1 MTDVA
6 APVEPAGSAGPAG
19 PADPVNSTAEAYE
32 TLRQAIINADLA
44 PGQIVSQVQ
53 LAAELNV
60 SRTPLRE
67 ALRRLQSEG
76 LLEGDFNRRL
86 RVAPLTVS
94 DLEQVAAMRIMLE
107 SLCVQTSVPVLTDTD
122 LACAAEAFDAMDAVW
137 ATTGSFHEFTAH
149 HRRFHTTL
157 FSASGERLRAQLEEL
172 WDHAERYRAIYR
184 TTANDRMTLTTIAHD
199 EHEAI
204 LTAARERDADRC
216 GQLIASHLART
227 ALAAIATLE
236 PTYDPKMIRRATT
249 LASG

>member
-6 APVEPAGSAGPAG
+6 APPEPAESAA
-19 PADPVNSTAEAYE
+19 AAAPVNSTAAAYE

-44 PGQIVSQVQ
+44 PGQIVSQVR
-53 LAAELNV
+53 LAAELNI

-94 DLEQVAAMRIMLE
+94 DLEEIAAMRIMLE
-107 SLCVQTSVPVLTDTD
+107 PLGVHTSVPLLTDTD
-122 LACAAEAFDAMDAVW
+122 LARAVQAFDAMDTVW
-137 ATTGSFHEFTAH
+137 VTTGSLHDFTSH
-149 HRRFHTTL
+149 HRVFHTTL
-157 FSASGERLRAQLEEL
+157 FSASGERMRSQLEEL
-172 WDHAERYRAIYR
+172 WDHAERYRAVYR
-184 TTANDRMTLTTIAHD
+184 TTAGDRMTLASIAHD
-199 EHEAI
+199 EHGAI

-216 GQLIASHLART
+216 ARLVAAHLART
-227 ALAAIATLE
+227 GLSTIATLQA
-236 PTYDPKMIRRATT
+236 TYDPKLIRRATT